1 LLEAFSGLRPIFFEK
16 WDLRHVK
23 ARIPKLRIDPCRFG
37 QCGFSLIV
45 VALPH
50 EDDAAQVFRRGKIG
64 LARVNGV
71 ELF

>member
-1 LLEAFSGLRPIFFEK
+1 LLEAFSGLLPIFFEE
-16 WDLRHVK
+16 WDLCQVK
-23 ARIPKLRIDPCRFG
+23 ARVPKFRIDPRRFG
-37 QCGFSLIV
+37 QCGFSLVI

-50 EDDAAQVFRRGKIG
+50 EDDATQILRGGKIG